1 MQITEKDLKNKILG
15 CWFGKNIGGTLGAPF
30 EWRRQLNDVKF
41 YTHNIDGDPLPNDDL
56 DIQLLWL
63 IAMEQ
68 NGVGLNAAQLSHY
81 WEVCVTPH
89 WAEYGIAKAN
99 MKLGLLPPLSGEYHN
114 NYKHSCGSY
123 IRSEIWACLAPGT
136 PAVATQ
142 FMLKD
147 SQIDHGG
154 KSEGTYGAVF
164 IAALESAA
172 FIEKD
177 VRKLID
183 IALTY
188 IPGDCFVAEAVRGVI
203 DFYNQGKSYIEARDM
218 LLEKYRGEPFTYY
231 DNGVPVKIVSDRD
244 RKLGFDNGKKGFDVV
259 DNLGIIIIGLL
270 YGKGDFADS
279 MLYAINCGED
289 TDCTAATIGSIFG
302 ILLGY
307 EGLPEKWTKPIGF
320 KIKTCCLDY
329 GELEGRIPADVFEL
343 TERTIRLYRQTELRY
358 PLNLHIYK
366 ENKNESIDL
375 TCNRY
380 VRDNLYRFA
389 DCIYH
394 AKPFFDVAVRY
405 DDGVEIDEG
414 KSVAVSLYLINRYET
429 CEHLEIEWLPVNG
442 LSVENS
448 KSTVFLPQD
457 KYGDHIQSVRYT
469 VTAENMPA
477 IATAVVHLRMS
488 GRVISE
494 AVTIPFVRA
503 SGQSPLIIK

>member
-1 MQITEKDLKNKILG
+1 MKISENELRSKILG
-15 CWFGKNIGGTLGAPF
+15 CWFGKNVGGTLGAPF
-30 EWRRQLNDVKF
+30 EWRRQINDVTF

-68 NGVGLNAAQLSHY
+68 NGVGLSPSQLGHY

-99 MKLGLLPPLSGEYHN
+99 MKLGLIPPLSGDYN
-114 NYKHSCGSY
+114 NCYKHSCGSY
-123 IRSEIWACLAPGT
+123 IRSEIWACIAPGT
-136 PAVATQ
+136 PALAAQ

-154 KSEGTYGAVF
+154 KSEGTYAAVF

-177 VRKLID
+177 IKKLIN

-188 IPGDCFVAEAVRGVI
+188 IPDDCFVAEAVRAVI
-203 DFYNQGKSYIEARDM
+203 EFYESGKSYIQTRDM
-218 LLEKYRGEPFTYY
+218 LLEKYRGEPFTYC
-231 DNGVPVKIVSDRD
+231 DNGVPVKLVSERD
-244 RKLGFDNGKKGFDVV
+244 RKLGFDNGRKGFDVV

-302 ILLGY
+302 ILVGY
-307 EGLPEKWTKPIGF
+307 EGLPEKWTKPIGS

-329 GELEGRIPADVFEL
+329 GALEGRIPTDVVEL
-343 TERTIRLYRQTELRY
+343 TERTLKLYRQTELRY
-358 PLNLHIYK
+358 PLNIHIMD
-366 ENKNESIDL
+366 ESEIESIDL

-389 DCIYH
+389 DCAYH
-394 AKPFFDVAVRY
+394 TLPFFDVAVRY
-405 DDGVEIDEG
+405 DDGVEIKNGE
-414 KSVAVSLYLINRYET
+414 SVGVTLYLINRYDT
-429 CEHLEIEWLPVNG
+429 CEYIEIEWLSMSG
-442 LSVENS
+442 LSVDNC
-448 KSTVFLPQD
+448 KATVFLPQD
-457 KYGDHIQSVRYT
+457 RYGDHIQSVHFT
-469 VTAENMPA
+469 VTASDMPA
-477 IATAVVHLRMS
+477 TSSAVVYLRMA
-488 GRVISE
+488 GRVVSQAI
-494 AVTIPFVRA
+494 TIPFVRA
-503 SGQSPLIIK
+503 SGQSPLVVR